1 MRTRRT
7 ALCAVL
13 VISAVGMATTIASAD
28 ATSSTIIY
36 VDGSSTACSDS
47 GTGTSAAP
55 FCTLQTGVNA
65 AVAGDTVEVSGSVL
79 YAPVTISNT
88 GTATDPITIEGSTMS
103 TTSIGVA
110 AGSADTV
117 PAIAIDGAQYV
128 TISGFHIMST
138 STTEVSVSGS
148 SHVTLDAI
156 RGRAGSAGQTDTA
169 PLIELAASSSAV
181 TVSHSELIVDGPT
194 TAPVIQVD
202 AGASGDVITT
212 NFIQN
217 ISTTLATSYA
227 PLVSVLGAT
236 GTDVVSNTVSTGSAC
251 GTAVSVSGASG
262 GSVVEN
268 NILTVGDTGDCV
280 TGTVATGML
289 SVSDSA
295 QAPVTAGYNLVWPSA
310 NVSGVF
316 YPYAWDGDFYSTAA
330 ALTAATAEGTHD
342 LVADPQFDTIPSPSD
357 NSPAIGSADSSA
369 PGTPST
375 DYFGNQCTYD
385 AFAAI
390 TGAGS
395 PDYCTRGAVQYQS
408 DVLALGFMSFQPQNA
423 LTVAVSDSEPPVN
436 PQGYSFSWGDGTT
449 TESATPNVT
458 HTYAK
463 SGHHTILATLT
474 EADGATQS
482 LTTTLATAGSDFTP
496 YGPVRILDTRHGVG
510 TTQGAVTSGAVIRLK
525 VAGTGSIP
533 AGITSVALNL
543 TAVDGTGAGFLKA
556 YADGTSAPGV
566 SNVNYGTTT
575 AVANEVIAPVGA
587 DGSVDIADNGVT
599 STTAVDVIADIT
611 GYFSPDHSTSG
622 YVAVAPARILDT
634 RHGVGATEA
643 KVAPLHAL
651 ALQIAGADG
660 GALPASGITAVSLHV
675 TAVDT
680 AANGFV
686 TAYPDGTSTPTA
698 SNLNYTTGST
708 VSNTMIVPVAADGK
722 VDLYNGSPTGSTDL
736 IADVTGYYTE
746 ASGSA
751 AYVAWV
757 PTRVLDTR
765 GGTYPLSAP
774 VSAGASVNLPNQGP
788 GTSFVLNLT
797 ALEGT
802 GNGFLTAAPAGGA
815 TPDVSN
821 VNYLAG
827 QTVANLAQVA
837 TTTTGSD
844 QGITITNNETA
855 NTTVE
860 IIADVFGYYS
870 AT

>member
-13 VISAVGMATTIASAD
+13 VVSTVGMAPAIASAD
-28 ATSSTIIY
+28 STSSTIIY

-47 GTGTSAAP
+47 GTGTGAVP
-55 FCTLQTGVNA
+55 FCTLQNGVNA

-88 GTATDPITIEGSTMS
+88 GTATDPITIEGSITS
-103 TTSIGVA
+103 TTSVGVA

-117 PAIAIDGAQYV
+117 PVIAVDGASYV
-128 TISGFHIMST
+128 TISGFQIT
-138 STTEVSVSGS
+138 STLGTAVSVSGS
-148 SHVTLDAI
+148 SHVTLDKI
-156 RGRAGSAGQTDTA
+156 RGRAGSAGQTDAA
-169 PLIELAASSSAV
+169 PLVELAASSSAV
-181 TVSHSELIVDGPT
+181 TVSRSELIVSGPT

-217 ISTTLATSYA
+217 ISSTLATSYA
-227 PLVSVLGAT
+227 PLISVVGAT

-251 GTAVSVSGASG
+251 GTAVGVSGASG

-268 NILTVGDTGDCV
+268 NILTVGGAGDCV
-280 TGTVATGML
+280 TGTPATGML

-295 QAPVTAGYNLVWPSA
+295 QAPVTADYNLLWPSA

-316 YPYAWDGDFYSTAA
+316 YPYAWNGAFYSTAA
-330 ALTAATAEGTHD
+330 ALASATTEGAHD
-342 LVADPQFDTIPSPSD
+342 LVADPQFTAIPSPSA

-369 PGTPST
+369 PGMLST

-390 TGAGS
+390 AGAGS
-395 PDYCTRGAVQYQS
+395 PDYCTRGAVQYQAYS
-408 DVLALGFMSFQPQNA
+408 TVLGSMSFQPQDA

-449 TESATPNVT
+449 TQSTTPNVT

-463 SGHHTILATLT
+463 SGHYTILATVT
-474 EADGATQS
+474 EADGATES
-482 LTTTLATAGSDFTP
+482 LSTTLGTNGSDFTP

-533 AGITSVALNL
+533 TGITAVALNL
-543 TAVDGTGAGFLKA
+543 TAVDGTGSGFLRA
-556 YADGTSAPGV
+556 YADGVSAPSV
-566 SNVNYGTTT
+566 SNVNYGATA

-587 DGSVDIADNGVT
+587 DGWVDIADSGIT
-599 STTAVDVIADIT
+599 STTAVDVIADVT
-611 GYFSPDHSTSG
+611 GYFSQDHSTSG
-622 YVAVAPARILDT
+622 YEAVPPARILDT
-634 RHGVGATEA
+634 RHGVGDPQ
-643 KVAPLHAL
+643 APLGPL
-651 ALQIAGADG
+651 DTIALQIVNADG
-660 GALPASGITAVSLHV
+660 GALPSSGITAVSLHV

-680 AANGFV
+680 TSNGFV
-686 TAYPDGTSTPTA
+686 TVFPDGTSTPAA
-698 SNLNYTTGST
+698 SNLNYLKGQTI
-708 VSNTMIVPVAADGK
+708 SNTVIVPVGANGNI
-722 VDLYNGSPTGSTDL
+722 DLYNGSPTGSTDL

-751 AYVAWV
+751 AYVPGI
-757 PTRVLDTR
+757 PTRELDTR
-765 GGTYPLSAP
+765 GYLSP
-774 VSAGASVNLPNQGP
+774 VSAGASVNLPAESP
-788 GTSFVLNLT
+788 GTTYVLNLT

-815 TPDVSN
+815 TPNVSN

-827 QTVANLAQVA
+827 QTVSNMAQVA
-837 TTTTGSD
+837 VTTTGSD
-844 QGITITNNETA
+844 QGITITNNETGTGY
-855 NTTVE
+855 NTVE
-860 IIADVFGYYS
+860 IIGDVFGYYS